1 MRWSYIMVQVWRCC
15 SLPPPSLLLH
25 HPRAAARV
33 SPVQVGWSLQFRANV
48 PDHDFTSVQPRAAA
62 ELGQEARTS
71 VGRITLHWWV
81 VKSVILL
88 ARLLGARTDRLSL
101 SGSSQGPGRNEIQ
114 LAMRSMSI
122 NCRHL
127 ILVQPSTIK
136 SSDYGRELYT
146 DKCSTCIRCF
156 ISHQHNANDS
166 MKDKASKP
174 LWTTPSKFH
183 RSGTK
188 SASNPLSLHR
198 RVRTCGGHQIK
209 SVDRFERTLDT
220 GQLLMGTR
228 IALNLASHQ
237 IRSLHLQLWEAR
249 KCR

>member
-1 MRWSYIMVQVWRCC
+1 M
-15 SLPPPSLLLH
+15 
-25 HPRAAARV
+25 
-33 SPVQVGWSLQFRANV
+33 
-48 PDHDFTSVQPRAAA
+48 
-62 ELGQEARTS
+62 
-71 VGRITLHWWV
+71 
-81 VKSVILL
+81 ILL

-146 DKCSTCIRCF
+146 HTHTDTDKCSTCV

-198 RVRTCGGHQIK
+198 RVRTCGRHQIK
-209 SVDRFERTLDT
+209 SVDRFERTPDT

-237 IRSLHLQLWEAR
+237 TRSLHFQLWEAR